1 MDFINKN
8 KILTVMAAI
17 AILSFVLEK
26 TGIIH
31 PWKLFKYKFLDNKI
45 ELNEI
50 NKPQELLQQ
59 LVLEIML

>member
-8 KILTVMAAI
+8 KVLTVMAAI

-31 PWKLFKYKFLDNKI
+31 P
-45 ELNEI
+45 
-50 NKPQELLQQ
+50 
-59 LVLEIML
+59 